1 MENNLEIKQKTLIA
15 EQDRNT
21 LNRSKYDF
29 LPSVSGSVNHN
40 FNWGRSVDMQELV
53 IIQNRMTQA
62 TSASIGTSI
71 VVFDGLNK
79 WNTVRS
85 NSLTL
90 QISIEQIEKLKNDIS
105 ANITR
110 AYLQLLLSIEIYNN
124 AAVNYESILSQVEK
138 AEKLV
143 QSGSSL
149 YGSFLEISAQAASE
163 KANLVSAKN
172 DITLNRLELKQM
184 LDLYDDDSFEVEYPD
199 MESEPVIPYS
209 FSCIELFREALSLP
223 QIKSGIYDVE
233 NKRVQLAIAKGEYFP
248 TISLSAGYGTYFS
261 DAAEGT
267 FNTQFYDNRNPSV
280 SITISIPILNGL
292 QRVTNSR
299 NARLS
304 LKYSET
310 AFEMEKIKLY
320 KEIQNAVTLACNQY
334 EELIAS
340 KEKKKAMEEL
350 LRITEKK
357 LEYGAVTANDYITA
371 RTNMLNAVSQYY
383 RSKYQ
388 YLFQIKIIEFYR
400 KGNYL

>member
-163 KANLVSAKN
+163 KANLVSAK
-172 DITLNRLELKQM
+172 DR
-184 LDLYDDDSFEVEYPD
+184 
-199 MESEPVIPYS
+199 
-209 FSCIELFREALSLP
+209 
-223 QIKSGIYDVE
+223 KSV
-233 NKRVQLAIAKGEYFP
+233 V
-248 TISLSAGYGTYFS
+248 
-261 DAAEGT
+261 
-267 FNTQFYDNRNPSV
+267 
-280 SITISIPILNGL
+280 
-292 QRVTNSR
+292 
-299 NARLS
+299 
-304 LKYSET
+304 
-310 AFEMEKIKLY
+310 
-320 KEIQNAVTLACNQY
+320 
-334 EELIAS
+334 
-340 KEKKKAMEEL
+340 
-350 LRITEKK
+350 
-357 LEYGAVTANDYITA
+357 
-371 RTNMLNAVSQYY
+371 
-383 RSKYQ
+383 
-388 YLFQIKIIEFYR
+388 
-400 KGNYL
+400 